1 MDETS
6 TMRRKIKHEG
16 ELAMFLARLVHD
28 DRMIEL
34 VHDALYET
42 YHMTFARSEAWCMSV
57 AKSVLEAAPAVRWVH
72 MIPAMPHA
80 APALTPRL
88 PWQGL
93 VPGSGWPGSA

>member
-1 MDETS
+1 MARIWLRPVDVMDETS

-34 VHDALYET
+34 AHDALYET
-42 YHMTFARSEAWCMSV
+42 YHMTFAREAWCMSV

-72 MIPAMPHA
+72 I
-80 APALTPRL
+80 
-88 PWQGL
+88 
-93 VPGSGWPGSA
+93 